1 MGESMA
7 EHELV
12 GKRAPKYRVHPVGK
26 SSRQAQDWKEITDPK
41 KPTAFLWWTPTCSSC
56 KPALD
61 VFAKYAKR
69 LGSKVNFVTV
79 CTAASQ
85 PPSTSFPR
93 GTLHLAGDFCDGFGA
108 QDVPYAAVVGKR
120 GKIAMAG
127 TPEPVMSCGGPA
139 LCWEPALRRVLPK
152 LQDAPLL
159 VTPAE
164 QKAARRL
171 FQKMDT
177 SKDGQLSKDE
187 IVSTMTLMGWKICGG
202 PQCLGPRCQ
211 DLIQKFDIDG
221 SGGISSDEFLA
232 LYNHLQLLDLDL
244 EDAPGML
251 DAARQRVSNLIQDS
265 DEVIGGVHH
274 VITRDPSRI
283 KELVEQLI
291 QQDRASEAKI
301 GDALASGGAYRFEF
315 VDSDEEYPEPKVF
328 FISAEGQETC
338 VAWLEWKPDPKWGKI
353 QNTCYWYG
361 LGSVDL

>member
-1 MGESMA
+1 
-7 EHELV
+7 
-12 GKRAPKYRVHPVGK
+12 
-26 SSRQAQDWKEITDPK
+26 
-41 KPTAFLWWTPTCSSC
+41 
-56 KPALD
+56 
-61 VFAKYAKR
+61 
-69 LGSKVNFVTV
+69 
-79 CTAASQ
+79 
-85 PPSTSFPR
+85 
-93 GTLHLAGDFCDGFGA
+93 
-108 QDVPYAAVVGKR
+108 
-120 GKIAMAG
+120 
-127 TPEPVMSCGGPA
+127 
-139 LCWEPALRRVLPK
+139 
-152 LQDAPLL
+152 
-159 VTPAE
+159 
-164 QKAARRL
+164 
-171 FQKMDT
+171 
-177 SKDGQLSKDE
+177 
-187 IVSTMTLMGWKICGG
+187 
-202 PQCLGPRCQ
+202 LGPRCQ

-315 VDSDEEYPEPKVF
+315 VDSDEEYPEPQVF